1 MNKEAANAIAVW
13 LNGHKK
19 DFSDYD
25 KGLMLLDAYSN
36 DHSKHKR
43 LSSFKQP
50 SALFDALRE
59 LWQDLSF
66 AAEEDKKNEVKIEII
81 NTAAIE
87 YIEQVGVAAKPKSG
101 TPKHVLLD
109 KLQSEWR
116 ALRKKSG
123 AWQVKLYWVGRNIEN
138 GAALPLT
145 AKDKEERELLAK
157 QIMAYERKIT
167 EIQADINFVSIHGHL
182 PHKEKTKKAKSKV
195 VFDYK
200 TYENTRKKI
209 YTAEK
214 TVIPELKALLKITP
228 ADKLPKL
235 NERLDKWEKKLS
247 ELRVLFDQLQ
257 NAKDGL

>member
-1 MNKEAANAIAVW
+1 MNKEVANSIAQW

-25 KGLMLLDAYSN
+25 KGLMLLDAYGN
-36 DHSKHKR
+36 DNARYKR
-43 LSSFKQP
+43 LVAFKQP

-59 LWQDLSF
+59 LWQYYS
-66 AAEEDKKNEVKIEII
+66 EEVEKEAKTVQQIEII
-81 NTAAIE
+81 NTAAVE
-87 YIEQVGVAAKPKSG
+87 YVEQIGVPAKTKSG
-101 TPKHVLLD
+101 TPKHILLD

-123 AWQVKLYWVGRNIEN
+123 AWQVKMYWVGRDINT
-138 GAALPLT
+138 GAAKPLT
-145 AKDKEERELLAK
+145 TNDKEERALLAK
-157 QIMAYERKIT
+157 QIMSCERKVT

-182 PHKEKTKKAKSKV
+182 PHKEKTKRVNSKV

-214 TVIPELKALLKITP
+214 TVIPELKALLKISTP
-228 ADKLPKL
+228 DKLQKI
-235 NERLDKWEKKLS
+235 NERLDKWEKKLQ
-247 ELRVLFDQLQ
+247 ELKLLFDQLQ
-257 NAKDGL
+257 KAKDGL